1 MERLY
6 AEPWRMFLG
15 IKATTM
21 VLDDI
26 RRDLGETRLH
36 VLIIPIPERV
46 QVREEE
52 WRWLQA
58 RSHSF
63 SRTATSYWKT

>member
-36 VLIIPIPERV
+36 VLIIPERV

>member
-1 MERLY
+1 
-6 AEPWRMFLG
+6 MFLG

-36 VLIIPIPERV
+36 VLIIPERV

-52 WRWLQA
+52 WRRLQA